1 MTPDT
6 KVRDAPI
13 TVDGWT
19 PRNFSGRFSGEVTLR
34 EAVARSLNTVA
45 VRVSE
50 DVGRDRV
57 VQAARRLGITSPLK
71 PHPSIAL
78 GAGEVTPLELTAA
91 YAVFANGGFAVAPYG
106 ISEVRQGGNV
116 VFRRPGPTGRRAI
129 SAKAAAQ
136 TTDMLQAVIAS
147 GTGRSAS
154 FGVSAAGKSGTS
166 QDFRDAWF
174 IGYVGNLVAA
184 VWVGNDNNTPMD
196 RVTGS
201 SIPAA
206 IWKAFMAAA
215 TNVGVAEAPRPEI
228 SDDGSLTTPAR
239 RKLQRTPARLEPEI
253 FEIQTD

>member
-1 MTPDT
+1 
-6 KVRDAPI
+6 
-13 TVDGWT
+13 
-19 PRNFSGRFSGEVTLR
+19 
-34 EAVARSLNTVA
+34 
-45 VRVSE
+45 
-50 DVGRDRV
+50 
-57 VQAARRLGITSPLK
+57 
-71 PHPSIAL
+71 
-78 GAGEVTPLELTAA
+78 
-91 YAVFANGGFAVAPYG
+91 
-106 ISEVRQGGNV
+106 
-116 VFRRPGPTGRRAI
+116 
-129 SAKAAAQ
+129 
-136 TTDMLQAVIAS
+136 
-147 GTGRSAS
+147 
-154 FGVSAAGKSGTS
+154 FGVPAAGKSGTS

-239 RKLQRTPARLEPEI
+239 RNSQRTPTRIEPEI